1 MSKKY
6 DAKLFQERALRES
19 LKNAEE
25 LDFPGIFLDAVNE
38 GETKRAQQ
46 LQIEYKRFDE
56 NWLNNLETFFPSI
69 LQITKDLKSA
79 LRYEEEILPIEKT
92 RRTNPESIRHLL
104 RNTRYIRDVGEDGEV
119 IPEKVLNTLSEI
131 EYGIYENRFIM
142 TLVDRLYNY
151 LLQRIEIIRENIM
164 GSKEMHFD
172 YNNSF
177 QLDTTNYEINL
188 NIKSN
193 EEIDIKDID
202 VHNYRIYEMAND
214 AFKIVSRIYHGPF
227 MQVMKKYQKVKPP
240 ILKTQIILKNPDF
253 RNAYL
258 LWLYLDRLNALEYTL
273 ERKVKKVDFNQSYI
287 EQIDRSLL
295 MIFSTVFTNSEIN
308 INDKNVITENVKP
321 NDKTEDYVNNI
332 SVDPVPYVLE
342 PNLATEYHLKKA
354 KQFINKQYK
363 EIEKDSNTKQ
373 QSLKQVLL
381 DQYSIANQVF
391 NYYFESDQD
400 DDVFD
405 KLINYV
411 NPVRRYD
418 EALNKY
424 LVAKTQSEVTKKLF
438 TDALSLEAKWI
449 KETET
454 LHKEALN
461 YLIERE
467 SVENDKIINRLK
479 NEALREIKSYDNTL
493 KTATKK
499 SLQDQRKR
507 NRKSIKDLKDKH
519 KELLKLFRD
528 KEKARV
534 SKQTE
539 AIKEKKKRD
548 RIKLREKQLKE
559 KQRELLKLRKKRD
572 QDKEALR
579 KRLAKQKEDIKAR
592 NNKKLE
598 NLKNK

>member
-1 MSKKY
+1 MDKNKKIE
-6 DAKLFQERALRES
+6 LFKENLFSRMEFVYKDLLIPEVFLASTKEGKNLR
-19 LKNAEE
+19 KQ
-25 LDFPGIFLDAVNE
+25 LDK
-38 GETKRAQQ
+38 T
-46 LQIEYKRFDE
+46 EYKKFDE
-56 NWLNNLETFFPSI
+56 DWIVSIESFFPS
-69 LQITKDLKSA
+69 LNQIIRNVKNTLK
-79 LRYEEEILPIEKT
+79 YEEEILPIEKT

-151 LLQRIEIIRENIM
+151 LLQRIEIIRENII

-172 YNNSF
+172 YNNEF
-177 QLDTTNYEINL
+177 KLDSTNYEIKL

-202 VHNYRIYEMAND
+202 VHNYRIYEMVND

-273 ERKVKKVDFNQSYI
+273 ERKIKKVDFNQGYI

-295 MIFSTVFTNSEIN
+295 MIFSTVFTNSDIN
-308 INDKNVITENVKP
+308 INDKNVKTENIKP
-321 NDKTEDYVNNI
+321 IDKEEDYVNNVSI
-332 SVDPVPYVLE
+332 APVPYILE

-363 EIEKDSNTKQ
+363 EIERDSNTKQ

-391 NYYFESDQD
+391 NYYFEADQD

-405 KLINYV
+405 KLIN
-411 NPVRRYD
+411 
-418 EALNKY
+418 
-424 LVAKTQSEVTKKLF
+424 
-438 TDALSLEAKWI
+438 
-449 KETET
+449 
-454 LHKEALN
+454 
-461 YLIERE
+461 
-467 SVENDKIINRLK
+467 
-479 NEALREIKSYDNTL
+479 
-493 KTATKK
+493 
-499 SLQDQRKR
+499 
-507 NRKSIKDLKDKH
+507 
-519 KELLKLFRD
+519 
-528 KEKARV
+528 
-534 SKQTE
+534 
-539 AIKEKKKRD
+539 
-548 RIKLREKQLKE
+548 
-559 KQRELLKLRKKRD
+559 
-572 QDKEALR
+572 
-579 KRLAKQKEDIKAR
+579 
-592 NNKKLE
+592 
-598 NLKNK
+598 

>member
-56 NWLNNLETFFPSI
+56 NWLSNLETFFPSI

-151 LLQRIEIIRENIM
+151 LLRRIEVIKENIT
-164 GSKEMHFD
+164 GSKEMNFD
-172 YNNSF
+172 YKNSF
-177 QLDTTNYEINL
+177 KLDDTNYEVNV

-202 VHNYRIYEMAND
+202 LHNYRIYEMTND

-273 ERKVKKVDFNQSYI
+273 ERKIKKAEFNDAYI

-295 MIFSTVFTNSEIN
+295 MIFSTVFTNSDIDVLDEN
-308 INDKNVITENVKP
+308 IITENIKP
-321 NDKTEDYVNNI
+321 NEVEEDYVNN
-332 SVDPVPYVLE
+332 V
-342 PNLATEYHLKKA
+342 
-354 KQFINKQYK
+354 
-363 EIEKDSNTKQ
+363 
-373 QSLKQVLL
+373 
-381 DQYSIANQVF
+381 SIA
-391 NYYFESDQD
+391 
-400 DDVFD
+400 
-405 KLINYV
+405 
-411 NPVRRYD
+411 
-418 EALNKY
+418 
-424 LVAKTQSEVTKKLF
+424 
-438 TDALSLEAKWI
+438 
-449 KETET
+449 
-454 LHKEALN
+454 
-461 YLIERE
+461 
-467 SVENDKIINRLK
+467 
-479 NEALREIKSYDNTL
+479 
-493 KTATKK
+493 
-499 SLQDQRKR
+499 
-507 NRKSIKDLKDKH
+507 
-519 KELLKLFRD
+519 
-528 KEKARV
+528 
-534 SKQTE
+534 
-539 AIKEKKKRD
+539 
-548 RIKLREKQLKE
+548 
-559 KQRELLKLRKKRD
+559 
-572 QDKEALR
+572 
-579 KRLAKQKEDIKAR
+579 
-592 NNKKLE
+592 
-598 NLKNK
+598 

>member
-25 LDFPGIFLDAVNE
+25 LDFPGIFLDAVND
-38 GETKRAQQ
+38 GVTKRNQV
-46 LQIEYKRFDE
+46 LQIEYKRFDD
-56 NWLNNLETFFPSI
+56 NWLNNLETFFPSL

-79 LRYEEEILPIEKT
+79 LKYEEEILPIEKT

-151 LLQRIEIIRENIM
+151 LLRRIEVIKENIT
-164 GSKEMHFD
+164 GSKEMNFD
-172 YNNSF
+172 YKNSF
-177 QLDTTNYEINL
+177 KLDDTNYEVNV

-202 VHNYRIYEMAND
+202 LHNYRIYEMTND

-273 ERKVKKVDFNQSYI
+273 ERKIKKAEFNDAYI

-295 MIFSTVFTNSEIN
+295 MIFSTVFTNSDIDVLDEN
-308 INDKNVITENVKP
+308 IITENIKP
-321 NDKTEDYVNNI
+321 NEVEEDYVNNL
-332 SVDPVPYVLE
+332 SVEPVPYVLE

-391 NYYFESDQD
+391 NFYFESDQD

-411 NPVRRYD
+411 NPVRKYD

-424 LVAKTQSEVTKKLF
+424 LVAKTQSEVTERLF
-438 TDALSLEAKWI
+438 TESLSLEAKWI
-449 KETET
+449 KETEQ
-454 LHKEALN
+454 LHKEVLN

-467 SVENDKIINRLK
+467 TKENDKIINRIK
-479 NEALREIKSYDNTL
+479 NEALRETKAYDKTL

-507 NRKSIKDLKDKH
+507 NRESIRKLKIRHKDMLKT
-519 KELLKLFRD
+519 FRE

-534 SKQTE
+534 AKQRE
-539 AIKEKKKRD
+539 KIKEKKKQD
-548 RIKLREKQLKE
+548 RIKLREKQLRE
-559 KQRELLKLRKKRD
+559 KQRELEKLRKKRD
-572 QDKEALR
+572 QDKESLR
-579 KRLAKQKEDIKAR
+579 ARLAKQKEDIKKR

-598 NLKNK
+598 EYKNK

>member
-19 LKNAEE
+19 MKNTQE
-25 LDFPGIFLDAVNE
+25 LDFPGIFLEAINE
-38 GETKRAQQ
+38 GSPKRDQ
-46 LQIEYKRFDE
+46 LLKIEYKRFDE
-56 NWLNNLETFFPSI
+56 NWLNNLETFFPSL

-79 LRYEEEILPIEKT
+79 LKYEEEILPIEKT

-104 RNTRYIRDVGEDGEV
+104 RNTRYIKDVGEDGEV

-151 LLQRIEIIRENIM
+151 LLHRIEIIKENIT

-172 YNNSF
+172 YKNEF
-177 QLDTTNYEINL
+177 KLDSTNYEIKV

-214 AFKIVSRIYHGPF
+214 AFKIVSRIYHGQF

-273 ERKVKKVDFNQSYI
+273 ERKTKKVDFNNSYI

-295 MIFSTVFTNSEIN
+295 MIFSTVFTNSDIKT
-308 INDKNVITENVKP
+308 NDKNIITENIKP
-321 NDKTEDYVNNI
+321 VDKEEDYASNVSI
-332 SVDPVPYVLE
+332 APVSYVLE

-363 EIEKDSNTKQ
+363 EIERDSNTKQ

-391 NYYFESDQD
+391 NYYFEADQD

-424 LVAKTQSEVTKKLF
+424 LVAKTQSEVTEKLF

-449 KETET
+449 KETEN
-454 LHKEALN
+454 LQKEAIN

-467 SVENDKIINRLK
+467 SKENDKIINR
-479 NEALREIKSYDNTL
+479 IKSETLKETKAYDKTL

-499 SLQDQRKR
+499 ALQDQRKR
-507 NRKSIKDLKDKH
+507 NRKTIEDLKDNH
-519 KELLKLFRD
+519 KEMLRLF
-528 KEKARV
+528 KEKDKARV
-534 SKQTE
+534 AKQKE

-548 RIKLREKQLKE
+548 RAKLREKQLKE
-559 KQRELLKLRKKRD
+559 KERELLKLRKKRD

-579 KRLAKQKEDIKAR
+579 KRLAKEKEAIKAK

-598 NLKNK
+598 DLKNK